1 MMKQLTPERSLLAKL
16 ESELERKEKV
26 IIKTLIYV
34 GQTCVN
40 EARNNGSYIDQTG
53 NLRSSIG
60 FMVINNGRVVHKG
73 GFQKI
78 KEGSEGLKEGRQ
90 FIEKVVSEHSKG
102 IHLIVVAGMNYAA
115 YVEDMGK
122 NVLTTAELRANEM
135 VPQMLKSLG
144 FKIAA

>member
-1 MMKQLTPERSLLAKL
+1 MIKQLTPERQLQAFL
-16 ESELERKEKV
+16 EKELERKEKV
-26 IIKTLIYV
+26 IVRTLIYV

-60 FMVINNGRVVHKG
+60 FMVVNNGRVVHKG
-73 GFQKI
+73 GFQKVKAGSEGI
-78 KEGSEGLKEGRQ
+78 KEGTQ
-90 FIEKVVSEHSKG
+90 FIEKILAEHSKG
-102 IHLIVVAGMNYAA
+102 IHLIVVAGMNYSA

-135 VPQMLKSLG
+135 VPQMLKNLG

>member
-26 IIKTLIYV
+26 IIKSLIYV

-73 GFQKI
+73 GFQKV
-78 KEGSEGLKEGRQ
+78 KEGSEGSKDGRQ